1 MKTIEIS
8 VKKRSKV
15 GKTDTRNLRK
25 EDNVPCVLYGG
36 EKVLHFYAHKNEF
49 RKLVYTPDAL
59 IVNLDIEGEKHEA
72 IMQALQF
79 HPVSDNLNHIDFIEV
94 DESKPVVIHIPIVL
108 TGSCIGI
115 KNGGKL
121 REKRRSLKVRGLVKN
136 LPDILE
142 VDMTNV
148 DIGHVIKVEDLS
160 YPNIELI
167 DPARSMVVAVLS
179 SRLAAKGMGED
190 VVAAVPVEGVPAEGA
205 PAEGAT
211 KEAKK

>member
-1 MKTIEIS
+1 
-8 VKKRSKV
+8 
-15 GKTDTRNLRK
+15 
-25 EDNVPCVLYGG
+25 
-36 EKVLHFYAHKNEF
+36 LHFYAHKNEF

-59 IVNLDIEGEKHEA
+59 IVHLNIEGEKHEA

-121 REKRRSLKVRGLVKN
+121 REKRRNLKVRGLVKN

-142 VDMTNV
+142 IDMTNI
-148 DIGHVIKVEDLS
+148 DIGHAIKVEDLS
-160 YPNIELI
+160 YPNIELL
-167 DPARSMVVAVLS
+167 DPARSMVVAIIS
-179 SRLAAKGMGED
+179 SRLAAKGMGEEP
-190 VVAAVPVEGVPAEGA
+190 VVAVVPVEGA
-205 PAEGAT
+205 PAE
-211 KEAKK
+211 EAEEAAEK

>member
-1 MKTIEIS
+1 MKTIEIA
-8 VKKRSKV
+8 VKKRLKT

-25 EDNVPCVLYGG
+25 EENVPCVLYGG
-36 EKVLHFYAHKNEF
+36 EKILHFYAHKNEF

-59 IVNLDIEGEKHEA
+59 IVHLNIEGEKHEA

-121 REKRRSLKVRGLVKN
+121 REKRRNLKVRGLVKN
-136 LPDILE
+136 LPDI
-142 VDMTNV
+142 
-148 DIGHVIKVEDLS
+148 DIGHAIKVEDLS
-160 YPNIELI
+160 YPNIELL
-167 DPARSMVVAVLS
+167 DPARSMVVAIIS
-179 SRLAAKGMGED
+179 SRLAAKGMGEEP
-190 VVAAVPVEGVPAEGA
+190 VVAVVPVEGA
-205 PAEGAT
+205 PAE
-211 KEAKK
+211 EAEEAAEK